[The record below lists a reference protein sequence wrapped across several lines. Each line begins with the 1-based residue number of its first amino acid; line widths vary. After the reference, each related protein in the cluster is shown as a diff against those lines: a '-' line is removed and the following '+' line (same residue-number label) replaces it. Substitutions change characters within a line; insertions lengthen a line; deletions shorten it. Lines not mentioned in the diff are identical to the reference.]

1 MNDRNFLDEII
12 HYSLDNLKNIE
23 FVPNVN
29 YNLPEE
35 MYSEFNNE
43 IKSSKVNQREHQSEY
58 YDTLIDKE
66 INISKRD

>member
-58 YDTLIDKE
+58 YDLIDKE